1 MFRECFPMLGKKI
14 HGKPLVYLDS
24 AATSLKPQK
33 VIDSISD
40 FYSNHYGTVNRGV
53 YSCCKEASE
62 LYYGVRV
69 QVADFIGAQCPEE
82 IIFTG
87 GATASLN
94 LICKSLFKSYLK
106 EGDEILL
113 SEMEH
118 HANIVPWQIEAK
130 SKQVSIKAVPIDE
143 NGDLDFTA
151 LKSLVNNRTRVLSLC
166 HVSNALGTINNI
178 KEIASFAKEHNI
190 LFILDAA
197 QSAPHFPLN
206 VEELGVDVLVF
217 SAHKL
222 YGPTGAGV
230 LYGRKSLLDSLE
242 PVNGGGDMIDQ
253 VDFNGTSYASLPHK
267 FEAGTPMIAQ
277 VIGMGSALDFIK
289 NDVGFEAL
297 SIHDKELTTYLQESL
312 LSIDRVRILGNPKK
326 RASVVSFVVEGAHS
340 LDIATMLDFSGIAIR
355 SGHHCTQP
363 LMKKLG
369 VSSSCR
375 ASIGIYNTKEEIDF
389 FTDELQSAI
398 KAF

>member
-1 MFRECFPMLGKKI
+1 
-14 HGKPLVYLDS
+14 
-24 AATSLKPQK
+24 
-33 VIDSISD
+33 
-40 FYSNHYGTVNRGV
+40 
-53 YSCCKEASE
+53 
-62 LYYGVRV
+62 
-69 QVADFIGAQCPEE
+69 
-82 IIFTG
+82 
-87 GATASLN
+87 
-94 LICKSLFKSYLK
+94 
-106 EGDEILL
+106 
-113 SEMEH
+113 
-118 HANIVPWQIEAK
+118 
-130 SKQVSIKAVPIDE
+130 
-143 NGDLDFTA
+143 
-151 LKSLVNNRTRVLSLC
+151 
-166 HVSNALGTINNI
+166 
-178 KEIASFAKEHNI
+178 
-190 LFILDAA
+190 
-197 QSAPHFPLN
+197 
-206 VEELGVDVLVF
+206 ELGVDVLVF

-222 YGPTGAGV
+222 YGPTGVGV

-297 SIHDKELTTYLQESL
+297 SIHDKKLTAYLQESL

>member
-1 MFRECFPMLGKKI
+1 MLDKKI

-24 AATSLKPQK
+24 AATSLKPRK

-53 YSCCKEASE
+53 YSCCKEASD
-62 LYYGVRV
+62 LYHGVRIK
-69 QVADFIGAQCPEE
+69 VANFIGAECPEE
-82 IIFTG
+82 VIFTSG
-87 GATASLN
+87 STASLN
-94 LICKSLFKSYLK
+94 LICKSLFKSYLQ
-106 EGDEILL
+106 EGDEIIL

-130 SKQVSIKAVPIDE
+130 SKQVSIKVIPVDE
-143 NGDLDFTA
+143 SGDLDLAA
-151 LKSLVNNRTRVLSLC
+151 LESLVSDRTRVLSLC
-166 HVSNALGTINNI
+166 HVSNALGTINSI
-178 KEIASFAKEHNI
+178 KEIASFAKKHNI

-206 VEELGVDVLVF
+206 VQDLGVDVLVF

-222 YGPTGAGV
+222 YGPTGVGV
-230 LYGRKSLLDSLE
+230 LYGKKALLDSLE
-242 PVNGGGDMIDQ
+242 PVNGGGDMIDE
-253 VDFNGTSYASLPHK
+253 VDFKGTSYASLPHK

-297 SIHDKELTTYLQESL
+297 SLHDKELTAYLQSAL
-312 LSIDRVRILGNPKK
+312 TSIDKVRILGSPKK

-375 ASIGIYNTKEEIDF
+375 ASIGIYNTKEEIDYF
-389 FTDELQSAI
+389 ADELQLAI